1 MKVIGIT
8 GGVGAGKSEI
18 LSYIRERYNCR
29 ILLADEAAHKVKEKG
44 QPCTLVNARFVKPLD
59 TDMIDRLCMTH
70 KLIVTM
76 EENVLRGGMGMYI
89 TKYIHEKHPEI
100 RVIQIA
106 LPDAYVEHGNV
117 SVLREMLGI
126 NSDSVI
132 RRIEKEFLNEK
143 R

>member
-59 TDMIDRLCMTH
+59 TDMIDRLCKTH
-70 KLIVTM
+70 KLIVAM
-76 EENVLRGGMGMYI
+76 EENVLRGGMGMYV

>member
-1 MKVIGIT
+1 MLYEE
-8 GGVGAGKSEI
+8 SEI
-18 LSYIRERYNCR
+18 ALFALGSMVSTGEHVREK
-29 ILLADEAAHKVKEKG
+29 LKEKG

-59 TDMIDRLCMTH
+59 TDMIDRLCKTH

-76 EENVLRGGMGMYI
+76 EENVLRGGMGMYV

-117 SVLREMLGI
+117 SVLRRCLESTAIL
-126 NSDSVI
+126 
-132 RRIEKEFLNEK
+132 
-143 R
+143 